1 MSKRVPFLWFDGKAK
16 ETVGFYSQAEALLH
30 R

>member
-1 MSKRVPFLWFDGKAK
+1 MSKMVPFLWFDGKAK
-16 ETVGFYSQAEALLH
+16 KAVRFYSQAEALLH